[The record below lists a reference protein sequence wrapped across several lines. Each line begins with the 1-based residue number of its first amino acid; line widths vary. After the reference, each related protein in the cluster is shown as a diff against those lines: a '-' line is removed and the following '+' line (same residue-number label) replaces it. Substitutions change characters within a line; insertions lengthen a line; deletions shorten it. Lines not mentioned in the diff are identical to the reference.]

1 MFIIHSFEFLKS
13 IETRNWHRA
22 YDLRVA
28 KVRFE
33 MYHKNRNK
41 LLILLSI
48 KGLIKR
54 MFMQNKNLSSVRLHH
69 DWQIIVL

>member
-1 MFIIHSFEFLKS
+1 MI
-13 IETRNWHRA
+13 
-22 YDLRVA
+22 LRVA

-41 LLILLSI
+41 LLILSNI